1 MGMAQEHEVNVPQ
14 PNVVR
19 AREGM
24 SHVIEDAHAGRIF
37 EDRGAVAVAEL
48 PGMGAQRG
56 DLDVLA
62 RGRKGGAYQGEYR
75 ARGRKAFHVRSSC

>member
-1 MGMAQEHEVNVPQ
+1 MAQKHQVDVPQ
-14 PNVVR
+14 ARVVG
-19 AREGM
+19 ARERM
-24 SHVIEDAHAGRIF
+24 AHVVEDAHAGRIL

-48 PGMGAQRG
+48 PGMRAQRR
-56 DLDVLA
+56 DLHVLA